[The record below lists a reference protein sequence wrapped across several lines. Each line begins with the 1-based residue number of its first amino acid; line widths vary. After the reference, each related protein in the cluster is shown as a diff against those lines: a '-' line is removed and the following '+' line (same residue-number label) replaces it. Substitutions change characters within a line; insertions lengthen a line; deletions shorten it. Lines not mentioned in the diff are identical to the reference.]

1 MDTEEIK
8 NKILSRRTTNK
19 RRAEL
24 LRQYACMVYLF
35 LFRKNREMAHNYM
48 LQYEC
53 DAKLIDDRAG
63 DSIRLGLEVIQISR
77 GMWLHYFWF

>member
-24 LRQYACMVYLF
+24 LRQYACMVYLP
-35 LFRKNREMAHNYM
+35 LFHKNREMVHDYM
-48 LQYEC
+48 IQYEC
-53 DAKLIDDRAG
+53 DAKLIDDRTG
-63 DSIRLGLEVIQISR
+63 DSIRLGLGVIQISR
-77 GMWLHYFWF
+77 EMWPHYFWF